1 MDVGKSRGRP
11 PAFAISHDFRSNCR
25 TRTPDKP
32 MTSRKQTLLIL
43 ILFSSFVWLLISVLG
58 PLATK
63 GWMGPVPA
71 RNLEDGFN
79 AGALFYTE
87 VNLEELRSPDTATP
101 DHPLRNTR

>member
-1 MDVGKSRGRP
+1 M
-11 PAFAISHDFRSNCR
+11 A
-25 TRTPDKP
+25 
-32 MTSRKQTLLIL
+32 SRKQTLLTL
-43 ILFSSFVWLLISVLG
+43 LLFPSFVWLLISVLE

-87 VNLEELRSPDTATP
+87 VNMEELRSPDTATA
-101 DHPLRNTR
+101 DHLLRNTR